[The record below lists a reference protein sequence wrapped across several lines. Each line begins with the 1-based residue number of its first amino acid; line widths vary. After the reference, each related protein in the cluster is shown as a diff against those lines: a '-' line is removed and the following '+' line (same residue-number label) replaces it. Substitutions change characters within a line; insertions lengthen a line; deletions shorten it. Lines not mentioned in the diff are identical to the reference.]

1 MKENENEL
9 SAISEEENEEK
20 NQKITNYIPPSQVAL
35 PFVIFSDNKFIIP
48 EEARKLLCQQKY
60 NNSNIG
66 IISLVGKYRT
76 GKSFLLNRV
85 LLNLRQ
91 NPGFGVGPTFK
102 PCTKGIWIWSDPI
115 MVSNIHSKNPF
126 PVFLIDTEG
135 LGAYDEEINH
145 DSKIFL
151 IAILISSLF
160 IFNSFGAIDENAI
173 NSLSFV
179 LNLSKTIKIKSV
191 NKEDKEEELAE
202 YFPTLLWL
210 LRDFSLKLEDK
221 DGNTITEKQY
231 LENALED
238 LAGTSDVIEEKNRVR
253 SLIRSYFKEKD
264 LFVMVRPV
272 EEESDLQNLQ
282 NLPDEKLRKEFLE
295 QSKFF
300 RNKVMK
306 KIKPKIFKKKNL
318 NGFMLVE
325 LVQSILDAINTG
337 SIPVIE
343 NSWKYIMQN
352 ECIKN
357 GNEIIKKFVK
367 DIVNYREKNKNKSDF
382 FISVKKYSRKA
393 AQAYLNEFMK
403 NNIVDEENKKE
414 FSENLQKKINIELN
428 KFDKENEKIFEEK
441 FNKELNI
448 LANNFMSTISN
459 NEKYSKNYYQF
470 FQDFE
475 NFKDEANK
483 LTPDF
488 PHKSEILFDKII
500 LIIRKFIDDQIIK
513 IKLANEKIMIQM
525 KMENNKNK
533 QKINELNEVINK
545 NNEYIN
551 KLNNENINSKKKYK
565 NIEQEMNKLLNT
577 KKNDNVNYQ
586 KNLDKL
592 KKEYENKI
600 KELSSIKIRLEN
612 DLKNKENELLISKM
626 NNDKISSLNEQK
638 ILFLDKEINSLK
650 EKNNSVVKQSKTKEE
665 NLYKEI
671 KALKDQIKN
680 IISEKD
686 NKENINTDEVNNNL
700 NNLMNYF
707 KDHLKAQNEE
717 NKNMLEKMIKE
728 KEKNEG
734 DKELFKNYK
743 EITQKNSDLALGL
756 NIRDNKIK
764 NLENQLNKLNEYKE
778 IINHAIGFK
787 CKYCNKIYTF
797 EIFKKHYNNCQR
809 GIIDNTTSFIDN
821 NINNNLN
828 NETISKMNLNIDK
841 LKIKILKGSIK
852 QDELGKPYLEYILD
866 INYNTQNWR
875 INKRFTQF
883 ATLYKTIK
891 NLFKGIVQMPLSSKI
906 FVSFTGRLNRAFHK
920 NKIQQLEM
928 FIKDLSEIE
937 VINSCKP
944 FRKFL
949 EFEKNVDDE
958 NEILINISQR
968 QQINNNISI
977 NNSNNINRFNNN
989 FNGNNEN
996 KFDNNENE
1004 KCDK

>member
-1 MKENENEL
+1 MEENE
-9 SAISEEENEEK
+9 ISEEENDTK
-20 NQKITNYIPPSQVAL
+20 NIKIQNYIPPKQTAL

-48 EEARKLLCQQKY
+48 EEARQLLSNQKY
-60 NNSNIG
+60 NNIG

-85 LLNLRQ
+85 LLDRKQ
-91 NPGFGVGPTFK
+91 VSGFSVGPTFK
-102 PCTKGIWIWSDPI
+102 PCTKGIWIWSDPLMI
-115 MVSNIHSKNPF
+115 SNIHCKTPF

-151 IAILISSLF
+151 IAVLISSLF

-173 NSLSFV
+173 NSLSFI

-231 LENALED
+231 LDNALED
-238 LAGTSDVIEEKNRVR
+238 LAGNSDIIEEKNRVR

-272 EEESDLQNLQ
+272 EEEADLQNLQ

-306 KIKPKIFKKKNL
+306 KTKPKIFKKKNL
-318 NGFMLVE
+318 NGYMLVE

-343 NSWKYIMQN
+343 NSWKYVMQN

-357 GNEIIKKFVK
+357 GNEIIKKFIK
-367 DIVNYREKNKNKSDF
+367 DICDYREKNKNKTDF
-382 FISVKKYSRKA
+382 FNNVRKYSRKA
-393 AQAYLNEFMK
+393 AQNYINEFMK

-414 FSENLQKKINIELN
+414 FCENLQKKINIELN

-441 FNKELNI
+441 FVKELNV
-448 LANNFMSTISN
+448 LSNNFMATISN
-459 NEKYSKNYYQF
+459 NEKYIKNYYQF

-483 LTPDF
+483 LSPEF

-500 LIIRKFIDDQIIK
+500 LIIRKFIDDQIAK
-513 IKLANEKIMIQM
+513 IKLANEKIIIQM
-525 KMENNKNK
+525 KMENDRNK
-533 QKINELNEVINK
+533 QKITELNEIINK
-545 NNEYIN
+545 NNEIIN
-551 KLNNENINSKKKYK
+551 KLNNENINSKIKYK

-577 KKNDNVNYQ
+577 KKIDNVNYQ
-586 KNLDKL
+586 KNIDRIKS
-592 KKEYENKI
+592 EYENKI
-600 KELSSIKIRLEN
+600 KELSNIKLKLEN
-612 DLKNKENELLISKM
+612 DLKNKDEELLVNKM
-626 NNDKISSLNEQK
+626 NNDKNISLNEQK
-638 ILFLDKEINSLK
+638 ILFLDKEINLLK
-650 EKNNSVVKQSKTKEE
+650 EKNNNVINQSKMKED
-665 NLYKEI
+665 NLNKEI
-671 KALKDQIKN
+671 ISLKEQIKN
-680 IISEKD
+680 ILSEKN

-717 NKNMLEKMIKE
+717 NKNMFEKMIKE
-728 KEKNEG
+728 KEKNEN
-734 DKELFKNYK
+734 DNQLYKNYK
-743 EITQKNSDLALGL
+743 EIAQKNSDLILEL
-756 NIRDNKIK
+756 NVKDNKIK
-764 NLENQLNKLNEYKE
+764 NLENEIVKLNKYKE
-778 IINHAIGFK
+778 IINHIIGFK
-787 CKYCNKIYTF
+787 CKYCNKIYSY
-797 EIFKKHYNNCQR
+797 ENFKKHYINCQK
-809 GIIDNTTSFIDN
+809 GIKDDTESIIDNNS
-821 NINNNLN
+821 NINNNKLN
-828 NETISKMNLNIDK
+828 KVNSKNNFNIDK
-841 LKIKILKGSIK
+841 LKIKILKGNIK
-852 QDELGKPYLEYILD
+852 RDELGKPYLEYILD
-866 INYNTQNWR
+866 VNYNTQNWR

-883 ATLYKTIK
+883 ASLYKTIK
-891 NLFKGIVQMPLSSKI
+891 NLFKGVINMPSSSKI
-906 FVSFTGRLNRAFHK
+906 FINFTGTLNRTYHK
-920 NKIQQLEM
+920 NKLNQLEM
-928 FIKDLSEIE
+928 FIKELAEIE
-937 VINSCKP
+937 VVNTCKP

-958 NEILINISQR
+958 NELMINMNQR
-968 QQINNNISI
+968 QQINNNISA
-977 NNSNNINRFNNN
+977 NNN

-996 KFDNNENE
+996 ENENE
-1004 KCDK
+1004 IENEKYDKLTDMDNQNIEKI

>member
-1 MKENENEL
+1 MIIIPFKYNFKLINFKIKKMKDNENEL
-9 SAISEEENEEK
+9 FAISEEENEEK
-20 NQKITNYIPPSQVAL
+20 NDKIQKYVAPSQIAL
-35 PFVIFSDNKFIIP
+35 PFVVFSDNKFIIP
-48 EEARKLLCQQKY
+48 NEARQLLCQQKY
-60 NNSNIG
+60 NNNNIG

-85 LLNLRQ
+85 LLNLKQ
-91 NPGFGVGPTFK
+91 SPGFGVGPTFK
-102 PCTKGIWIWSDPI
+102 PCTKGIWIWSDPL
-115 MVSNIHSKNPF
+115 MVSNIHCKTPF

-179 LNLSKTIKIKSV
+179 LNLSKNLKIKSV
-191 NKEDKEEELAE
+191 NKEDKEDELAE

-238 LAGTSDVIEEKNRVR
+238 LAGTSDMIEEKNRVR
-253 SLIRSYFKEKD
+253 NLIKSYFKEKD

-295 QSKFF
+295 QAKFF

-306 KIKPKIFKKKNL
+306 KIKPKVFKKKNL

-325 LVQSILDAINTG
+325 LVQSILDSINNG

-343 NSWKYIMQN
+343 NSWKYVMQN

-357 GNEIIKKFVK
+357 GNEIVKKFVK
-367 DIVNYREKNKNKSDF
+367 DIVSYREKNKNKNDF
-382 FISVKKYSRKA
+382 YITVKKYSRKV
-393 AQAYLNEFMK
+393 AQIYLSEFMK
-403 NNIVDEENKKE
+403 NNIIDEENKKE
-414 FSENLQKKINIELN
+414 FSENLQKKLNLELS
-428 KFDKENEKIFEEK
+428 KFDKENDKIFEEK
-441 FNKELNI
+441 FTKELNI
-448 LANNFMSTISN
+448 LANNFMATISN
-459 NEKYSKNYYQF
+459 NEKYMKNYYQF

-475 NFKDEANK
+475 NFKEEANK
-483 LTPDF
+483 LSPDF

-513 IKLANEKIMIQM
+513 IKLANEKIIIQM
-525 KMENNKNK
+525 KMENDRNK
-533 QKINELNEVINK
+533 QKIIELNETINK

-551 KLNNENINSKKKYK
+551 KLNNENINSKVKYK

-577 KKNDNVNYQ
+577 KKSDNSNYQ
-586 KNLDKL
+586 KNIDRIKT
-592 KKEYENKI
+592 EYENKI
-600 KELSSIKIRLEN
+600 KELTIIKSKLEN

-638 ILFLDKEINSLK
+638 ILFLDKEITTLK
-650 EKNNSVVKQSKTKEE
+650 EKNNSLVKQSKTKES
-665 NLYKEI
+665 NLSKEI
-671 KALKDQIKN
+671 NSLKEQMKN
-680 IISEKD
+680 ILLEKD

-728 KEKNEG
+728 KEKNEN

-743 EITQKNSDLALGL
+743 EITQKNNDLAIGL
-756 NIRDNKIK
+756 SIRDNKIK
-764 NLENQLNKLNEYKE
+764 SLESQIIELSQYKE
-778 IINHAIGFK
+778 IFNHIIGVK
-787 CKYCNKIYTF
+787 CKYCSKIFIY
-797 EIFKKHYNNCQR
+797 ENFKKHYINCQK
-809 GIIDNTTSFIDN
+809 GIIDNNNIAMMDSNLN
-821 NINNNLN
+821 NINSNN
-828 NETISKMNLNIDK
+828 KMN

-883 ATLYKTIK
+883 ATLFKTIK
-891 NLFKGIVQMPLSSKI
+891 NLYKGVIEMPASSKI
-906 FVSFTGRLNRAFHK
+906 FTSFTGRLNRAFHK
-920 NKIQQLEM
+920 NKIQQLEI
-928 FIKDLSEIE
+928 FIKDLADIE
-937 VINSCKP
+937 MINTCKP

-968 QQINNNISI
+968 HQFNNNYTM
-977 NNSNNINRFNNN
+977 NNSNMNNKNN
-989 FNGNNEN
+989 FNGNNE
-996 KFDNNENE
+996 D
-1004 KCDK
+1004 